1 MLWSSYFFIHGL
13 FFFTMDVRGGSV
25 LRKTR
30 GANIFLFGPNN
41 LYTTMTRKMILHF
54 DVSVHVL
61 RFDVLIQVTTTGDG
75 WAYEL
80 YVLEGGR
87 LLFKQRFDSL

>member
-1 MLWSSYFFIHGL
+1 MVCFFFI
-13 FFFTMDVRGGSV
+13 MDIGSF
-25 LRKTR
+25 LRKLFGEPAR